1 VRPTA
6 KWLVVGL
13 YPPFFIHQTAQ
24 VLKVV
29 VEFLLKR
36 IQYIKKRIIHWV
48 KFFAYSEIIIFA

>member
-29 VEFLLKR
+29 VEFLKGDGG
-36 IQYIKKRIIHWV
+36 
-48 KFFAYSEIIIFA
+48 